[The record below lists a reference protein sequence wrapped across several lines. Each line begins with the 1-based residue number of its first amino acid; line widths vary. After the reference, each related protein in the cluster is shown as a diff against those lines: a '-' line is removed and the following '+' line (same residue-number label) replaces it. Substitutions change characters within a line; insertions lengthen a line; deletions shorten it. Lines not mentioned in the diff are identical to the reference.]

1 MNALFLIAAVVVA
14 CSAAVH
20 FSYYLEFD
28 GPTLE
33 DSVSRV
39 TALVFFLL
47 ECGVGIA
54 LLVDVFKGGF

>member
-1 MNALFLIAAVVVA
+1 MNALFLIGAIIVA

-28 GPTLE
+28 GPTWE
-33 DSVSRV
+33 DTVSRV

-47 ECGVGIA
+47 ECGVAVA